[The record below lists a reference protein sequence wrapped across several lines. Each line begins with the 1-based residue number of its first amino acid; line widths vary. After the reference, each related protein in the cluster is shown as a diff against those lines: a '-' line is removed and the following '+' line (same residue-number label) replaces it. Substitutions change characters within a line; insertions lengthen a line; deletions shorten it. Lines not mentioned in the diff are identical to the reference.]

1 MSKIVA
7 IFLLLSLPGLSLC
20 QTSMVANRWG
30 NDPSLSCSRG
40 CSSGPE
46 HRVTLPDSRS
56 SEIHDPASLSWD
68 ATIAGYGNNPDG
80 MTVKCFASEG
90 NDLYI
95 AGDFQQFDTVSADF
109 LVHYNRVTKVWDALD
124 GGPHNTVNAV
134 AVHKGKLYVAGNF
147 SGIGS
152 GDSIVNFIAMW
163 DGSAWHSLAGGMD
176 GVVNSIA
183 FVGDTLYAGGDF
195 TMAGS
200 NTAYGLAFWD
210 GTQWAEA
217 FGGTSYPVQ
226 TLLATHDSL
235 FVGGLF
241 NYVGSELGNS
251 GPLAHGA
258 AMLRNGIW
266 TTFGTGFWT
275 STFAIYQGKLWAG
288 GDYYST
294 SDNTLVYNIGYWDG
308 SSWVP
313 TGHDTIVGT
322 SATGGVYNLTVIGDT
337 LVALGSFSSMAGVE
351 ANGIAVYVNGNW
363 SAMSGGLYGYG
374 RAAIDFDSKWYIGGR
389 FTKAG
394 GVATQAIAT
403 LGNGA
408 GDIMSW
414 SPVARMIASYIGW
427 QSDVVNAIAT
437 TDRYVFIGGNFT
449 TIAGQTCNHVAA
461 WDKQTQTWTTLG
473 QGVDGDVFSLA
484 VAGDNLIVGGSFNHA
499 GAVLAHHIASCN
511 ITSKLWSAMG
521 TGAKRTVSAIAYDGN
536 VYASIYNEIEDG
548 EWTDHLGKWDGSR
561 WSVFGD
567 GLISGYI
574 QALVIP
580 PNKALH
586 GTSMYAGG
594 SFINTASGI
603 RVNRIAQLVD
613 GSWGSMNSGVN
624 STVYALA
631 PAGNSLF
638 VGGNFSQADGL
649 AATALAEWD
658 GANWNPIGTGFDRG
672 VYALAA
678 DGSGGVYAGGGFS
691 TVAGTTRDHL
701 VHWNG
706 TSFGTV
712 SGGINNDVN
721 VLATDAVALYA
732 GGWFET
738 AGNSH
743 VPSLHFAALD
753 GAGASVEQSGNS
765 ASGSVSIFPNPASDF
780 ITVENAE
787 GSVLHVNIE
796 NVMGCD
802 VGSGYRGPASGKID
816 LDLSKLP
823 SGTYFLQIETS
834 KGIVMSRVVKE

>member
-1 MSKIVA
+1 M
-7 IFLLLSLPGLSLC
+7 
-20 QTSMVANRWG
+20 ANRWG
-30 NDPSLSCSRG
+30 NDPLLSGSG
-40 CSSGPE
+40 ASSSGPE
-46 HRVTLPDSRS
+46 HRITLPDAHS
-56 SEIHDPASLSWD
+56 SEIHEPASLTWD
-68 ATIAGYGNNPDG
+68 ATIANFGNNPDG
-80 MTVKCFASEG
+80 MTVKCFAADG

-95 AGDFQQFDTVSADF
+95 GGDFQNFDTVGASF
-109 LVHYNRVTKVWDALD
+109 LVHYNRATRIWNAL
-124 GGPHNTVNAV
+124 GIGPNNTVNAL
-134 AVHKGKLYVAGNF
+134 AVHSGKLYVAGNF
-147 SGIGS
+147 STIGVTI
-152 GDSIVNFIAMW
+152 GTDSTFNFIAMW
-163 DGSAWHSLAGGMD
+163 DGSTWHSLAGGMN
-176 GVVNSIA
+176 GMVNALA
-183 FVGDTLYAGGDF
+183 FIGDTLYAGGNF

-210 GTQWAEA
+210 GTQWSEA

-226 TLLATHDSL
+226 ALLATHDSL

-266 TTFGTGFWT
+266 TTFGSGFWT

-294 SDNTLVYNIGYWDG
+294 SDNTLVYNIAYWDG

-322 SATGGVYNLTVIGDT
+322 SATGAVYDLTVIGDT

-351 ANGIAVYVNGNW
+351 ANGIAAYVNGNW

-374 RAAIDFDSKWYIGGR
+374 LAAIDFDSKWYIGGR

-414 SPVARMIASYIGW
+414 SPVARTESPFGW

-449 TIAGQTCNHVAA
+449 TIAGQTCNHIAA

-473 QGVDGDVFSLA
+473 QGVDGDVFSLT
-484 VAGDNLIVGGSFNHA
+484 VAGSNLIVGGSFNHA
-499 GAVLAHHIASCN
+499 GVVLAHHIASCN

-521 TGAKRTVSAIAYDGN
+521 AGAKRTVSAIAYDGD

-548 EWTDHLGKWDGSR
+548 EWTDHLGKWDGSS

-567 GLISGYI
+567 GLISGYV
-574 QALVIP
+574 QTLAWQGPTL
-580 PNKALH
+580 
-586 GTSMYAGG
+586 YAGG

-603 RVNRIAQLVD
+603 RVNSIAQLVD

-638 VGGNFSQADGL
+638 VGGNFTQVDGL
-649 AATALAEWD
+649 PATALADWD
-658 GANWNPIGTGFDRG
+658 GNSWNPIGTGFDRG

-678 DGSGGVYAGGGFS
+678 DGNGGVYAGGGFS
-691 TVAGTTRDHL
+691 TVAGATRDHL

-712 SGGINNDVN
+712 SSGVNNDVN
-721 VLATDAVALYA
+721 VLATDAVALYV

-738 AGNSH
+738 AGSSH
-743 VPSLHFAALD
+743 VTSLHFAALD
-753 GAGASVEQSGNS
+753 GAGAAVAQSGNS
-765 ASGSVSIFPNPASDF
+765 ASSSVSIFPNPASDL
-780 ITVENAE
+780 ITVENAD
-787 GSVLHVNIE
+787 GSVLRVSIE
-796 NVMGCD
+796 NVLG
-802 VGSGYRGPASGKID
+802 VETGIGFRRPGSGEIS
-816 LDLSKLP
+816 LDLSKL
-823 SGTYFLQIETS
+823 
-834 KGIVMSRVVKE
+834 